1 MSLLSNIDILKIFMS
16 AEFINFMLRIRKIF
30 TIKFFVLLILLFSN
44 QLYSSSQGA
53 LLTVRVEIFEEVW
66 SIIDEKYYDANFNG
80 VDWKEVKKHYRP
92 LIEKAK
98 SEDEFYA
105 LLDRMAG
112 ELNDSHTRVFS
123 PKRRVDREKK
133 RSSSVGIEIGKI
145 ENKFVVTRILPNSL
159 AEITGLKAGMI
170 VNTVQG
176 KPVAT
181 SFAEA
186 LTEVGASSSERS
198 ATMRA
203 FSKMFSGDPAENLRL
218 ELEGTDGKTI
228 YVELP
233 RRSFS
238 NESDFEAKLL
248 SSGIAYL
255 KFGEFEKETPDK
267 VLEFLKKYGGSKGMI
282 LDLRGNG
289 GGDGEAGLSI
299 AGYFLENKIAVAR
312 LITRTGKPP
321 IPEIPML
328 LEAGTSGGQ
337 IYSKPIVILVDQG
350 TASTSELIT
359 NALQEN
365 KRAYIIGAQT
375 CGCVLG
381 FLGYRKIKG
390 GGDMSLSE
398 FGFVT
403 AKGKTLEGNGVTP
416 DKIVL
421 LTLENLR
428 NDRDAALLEAEKYLK
443 SSENK

>member
-1 MSLLSNIDILKIFMS
+1 
-16 AEFINFMLRIRKIF
+16 MLRIRKIF
-30 TIKFFVLLILLFSN
+30 TIKFSVLLILLFSN
-44 QLYSSSQGA
+44 QIYSQSSQEA
-53 LLTVRVEIFEEVW
+53 LLTERVEIFEEVW
-66 SIIDEKYYDANFNG
+66 SVIDEKYYDAKFNG
-80 VDWKEVKKHYRP
+80 IDWKAVKKHYRP
-92 LIEKAK
+92 LVEKAE

-123 PKRRVDREKK
+123 PKRRADREKK
-133 RSSSVGIEIGKI
+133 QSSSIGIEIGKI
-145 ENKFVVTRILPNSL
+145 ENKFVITRIVPNSL
-159 AEITGLKAGMI
+159 ADITGLKAGMI

-176 KPVAT
+176 KPAAT

-186 LTEVGASSSERS
+186 LKEVGASSSERS
-198 ATMRA
+198 AAMRA
-203 FSKMFSGDPAENLRL
+203 FTKMLAGDPAENLRL
-218 ELEGTDGKTI
+218 ELESADGRFSTAI
-228 YVELP
+228 LS
-233 RRSFS
+233 RRSFLI
-238 NESDFEAKLL
+238 EPDFEAKLL

-267 VLEFLKKYGGSKGMI
+267 VLEFLKKHGDSKGMI

-289 GGDGEAGLSI
+289 GGDGEAGLEI
-299 AGYFLENKIAVAR
+299 AGYFLKKKIAVAR

-321 IPEIPML
+321 LPEIPML
-328 LEAGTSGGQ
+328 LEAGTAGGQ
-337 IYSKPIVILVDQG
+337 IYSKPIVILVNQA

-359 NALQEN
+359 NALQEHG
-365 KRAYIIGAQT
+365 RAYVVGEQT

-381 FLGYRKIKG
+381 FLGYRKLKD

-416 DKIVL
+416 DKIVP

-443 SSENK
+443 SSENR